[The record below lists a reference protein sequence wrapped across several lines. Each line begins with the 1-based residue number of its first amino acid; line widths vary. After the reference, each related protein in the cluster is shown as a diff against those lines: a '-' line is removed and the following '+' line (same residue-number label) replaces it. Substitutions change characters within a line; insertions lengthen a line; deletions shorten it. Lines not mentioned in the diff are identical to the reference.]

1 MSKILLWISSIIF
14 IVMSLGFI
22 TISFIA
28 SILFLIAGAYLN
40 PIVRSKFLAKFENSP
55 LLGKKVGFAFVSIL
69 LAIGVFKVFD
79 DENTASVKKAVVIYQ
94 SNPADFILKINKNA
108 EDKKFYLSI
117 AELDRIIPS
126 IPNDQVLKNL
136 RHEITIAEIK
146 FNASQEKLYL
156 FDDKNLAKYK
166 EVMGATSNENDI
178 FKTYIDLA
186 STYLAKEE
194 TSKAKEVIKNLVKI
208 SSDNKSVGEFTERI
222 ASVNQKIKEKEEAI
236 TKKKVEEE
244 AAKMESSQQE
254 AAKKESNSANG
265 KTDYARNKYTEKDA
279 SSVAL
284 CFAFLEVSKQPY
296 LAHLEKTHKL
306 YAQDNFA
313 VFFEEV
319 QPALNKVVQCAGS
332 DINNPATIEACKAQL
347 PNEVPIYNEFVRGAL
362 ILRSGRE
369 SDKAIAAAACMGTDA
384 LIR

>member
-1 MSKILLWISSIIF
+1 MSKILLWVFSIFF
-14 IVMSLGFI
+14 IVMSLGFV

-40 PIVRSKFLAKFENSP
+40 PIVRSKFLARLENSP

-79 DENTASVKKAVVIYQ
+79 DENTASVKKAVVSYQ

-146 FNASQEKLYL
+146 FNASEEKLYR

-166 EVMGATSNENDI
+166 EIMGATSNENDI
-178 FKTYIDLA
+178 FKTYTDLA
-186 STYLAKEE
+186 SSYIAKEE

-208 SSDNKSVGEFTERI
+208 SPNNKAIGELTQQI
-222 ASVNQKIKEKEEAI
+222 TTIDQKLTIMSNKRNELAVLE
-236 TKKKVEEE
+236 KKK
-244 AAKMESSQQE
+244 
-254 AAKKESNSANG
+254 
-265 KTDYARNKYTEKDA
+265 A
-279 SSVAL
+279 SGPSDIDDL
-284 CFAFLEVSKQPY
+284 LLPKNWPFW
-296 LAHLEKTHKL
+296 
-306 YAQDNFA
+306 
-313 VFFEEV
+313 
-319 QPALNKVVQCAGS
+319 GS
-332 DINNPATIEACKAQL
+332 DGRKYYKNFVDIDKDSASFWPSLGYYAKYQVWWSEDGTINRMYGQPIQFKSHKEIRERMAELCGIDVDQIEYIEGGGFTNAEFSGKYADCTYGFE
-347 PNEVPIYNEFVRGAL
+347 NNSRTVEVTFSR
-362 ILRSGRE
+362 
-369 SDKAIAAAACMGTDA
+369 K
-384 LIR
+384 